1 MRFGMWFPWAVLL
14 VIVTVGVMV
23 WRHIVIVSD
32 LETRWQQAHTAQVQE
47 TQEGNEIIVSQ
58 RNDLRTAEADIDTA
72 RDAFDAANLV
82 IAEQN
87 DSISGQNRIIAHQD
101 EVIASQRD
109 TINLLST
116 PEPTYTPQPTYT
128 LQPTHTPYPTAT
140 PRATHTPRPT
150 YTRYPTPTPTIW
162 YRPTPTPSAAE
173 RVSVY
178 EGIKVYS
185 DDGAGR
191 GFLSCHKRR
200 AYLITAAH
208 VLGSSRW
215 LYIEHPTGDNIR
227 WEWVTYKR
235 TRQDV
240 AIVDVTRYF
249 DCYADGYI
257 VDDTIGHILS
267 KGEITSYESSYTS
280 YGDCPLV
287 GTDVVITN
295 APFYPGYSGS
305 PVVNDWGDLVG
316 MNVCFSEDSS
326 YVVPWEVIYDLLP

>member
-1 MRFGMWFPWAVLL
+1 MRFNKWLPWVALL
-14 VIVTVGVMV
+14 LIITVGAMV
-23 WRHIVIVSD
+23 WRQAVVVSD
-32 LETRWQQAHTAQVQE
+32 IETRWQEAHAKQVEQM
-47 TQEGNEIIVSQ
+47 QRGNDIIVSQ
-58 RNDLRTAEADIDTA
+58 RDSLRTAEADIDAA
-72 RDAFDAANLV
+72 RAAFNAANSV

-87 DSISGQNRIIAHQD
+87 DGITGQNRIITQQD
-101 EVIASQRD
+101 EVIASQRL

-140 PRATHTPRPT
+140 PRPTHTPRPT

-162 YRPTPTPSAAE
+162 YRPTPTPSASE

-185 DDGAGR
+185 DDSAGR
-191 GFLSCHKRR
+191 GFLSCHNRR

-208 VLGSSRW
+208 VLGSSYQ
-215 LYIEHPTGDNIR
+215 LYIEHPPGDNIR
-227 WEWVTYKR
+227 WEWVTRKR

-287 GTDVVITN
+287 RTDVVITN

-305 PVVNDWGDLVG
+305 PVVNDRGVLVG

-326 YVVPWEVIYDLLP
+326 YVVPWEVIESLLP